1 MITLDYN
8 ADHKVY
14 LLRVPRQDAGTI
26 RTLMTEHGLDLSV
39 PLSTPQEAVLFTK
52 EPYAAVTFFC
62 HGTPSAQSQLAML
75 KTAIEQSWDAEPSS
89 TAFALP
95 AGKELWP
102 YQQATLR
109 YALARTHTLVGD
121 EPGLGKTPIAIAYA
135 NEIQAQRVLVI
146 CPAAI
151 RIQWARRIAEW
162 STIPWSSRSIH
173 TILHG
178 KHGIHPKA
186 NFQIISYDLARSD
199 ALGKALAALDFDLLV
214 LDEAH
219 MLKTIDARRTR
230 AIFGGG
236 EGRTFPPLV
245 DRCKRVLA
253 LSGTP
258 LPNRPRE
265 AYTLA
270 RGLCFDA
277 IDWMSEERF
286 QARYNPT
293 VTGTTPDGR
302 LWVDERSG
310 RHAELQNRMRA
321 NFMVRH
327 LKRDVLDQLHLPVYD
342 VVVLEET
349 SAIRQALNAESLLD
363 IDVESFDGADLALL
377 GHVSV
382 VRRQMG
388 LAMAPS
394 VADYVKLLL
403 DGGETKIV
411 LFAWHI
417 EVMNIL
423 EAALTKFRPVR
434 VDGSTSPKAR
444 EHAVHTF
451 MTDPKCEVILGNLL
465 SLGTGVDGL
474 QSVSNHAIIAEPD
487 WTPGNNVQA
496 CDRLN
501 RFGQTRTVQ
510 CDLLVAPGSIA
521 EKILATA
528 VRKLGVTTQV
538 LDKQWSN

>member
-1 MITLDYN
+1 MILDY
-8 ADHKVY
+8 HEPSRTFLIK
-14 LLRVPRQDAGTI
+14 VPRQGDTPSI
-26 RTLMTEHGLDLSV
+26 RDLMADHGLDLSL
-39 PLSTPQEAVLFTK
+39 PLSTPETACLFTK
-52 EPYAAVTFFC
+52 EPYAAVTFFK
-62 HGTPSAQSQLAML
+62 HGMPGARSCLASL
-75 KTAIEQSWDAEPSS
+75 NTAIEASWNNGDGLCAY
-89 TAFALP
+89 AVP

-102 YQQATLR
+102 FQNGTLR
-109 YALARTHTLVGD
+109 YALARTHCLVGD
-121 EPGLGKTPIAIAYA
+121 EPGLGKTPIALAYA
-135 NEIQAQRVLVI
+135 NEIQAQRVLII

-151 RIQWARRIAEW
+151 RIQWARRVAEW

-173 TILHG
+173 TILVG
-178 KHGIHPKA
+178 SHGIHPRA

-199 ALGKALAALDFDLLV
+199 ALGKALAALDFDLLI

-219 MLKTIDARRTR
+219 YLKTVDARRTR

-236 EGRTFPPLV
+236 EQRTFAPLV
-245 DRCKRVLA
+245 ERCKRVLA
-253 LSGTP
+253 LTGTP

-270 RGLCFDA
+270 RSLCFDS
-277 IDWMSEERF
+277 IDWMSEDKFRARF
-286 QARYNPT
+286 NPSAM
-293 VTGTTPDGR
+293 GTTPDGR
-302 LWVDERSG
+302 IWVDERSG

-327 LKRDVLDQLHLPVYD
+327 LKRDVMPQLQLPVYD
-342 VVVLEET
+342 VVVMEET
-349 SAIRQALNAESLLD
+349 RAIRQALDAESLLD
-363 IDVESFDGADLALL
+363 IDVENFDGADLALL

-394 VADYVKLLL
+394 IAGYVKMLL
-403 DGGETKIV
+403 DGGETKLV
-411 LFAWHI
+411 VFAWHI

-423 EAALTKFRPVR
+423 ERELARHHPVR
-434 VDGSTSPKAR
+434 VDGSTSAKNR
-444 EHAVHTF
+444 EHAIHTF
-451 MTDPKCEVILGNLL
+451 MTDPKCEVIMGNLL

-474 QSVSNHAIIAEPD
+474 QTVSNHAIIAEPD

-501 RFGQTRTVQ
+501 RGGQTRTVM
-510 CDLLVAPGSIA
+510 CDMMVAPGSIA

-528 VRKLGVTTQV
+528 VRKLGVTTKV
-538 LDKQWSN
+538 LDQQW

>member
-1 MITLDYN
+1 MQLDYN
-8 ADHKVY
+8 ETHKVY
-14 LLRVPRQDAGTI
+14 LIRVPRQDAGLI
-26 RTLMTEHGLDLSV
+26 RSLMTDHGLDLSI
-39 PLSTPQEAVLFTK
+39 PLSSSETACLFTR
-52 EPYAAVTFFC
+52 EPYAAVTFFDKA
-62 HGTPSAQSQLAML
+62 TPAARSQLLAL
-75 KTAIEQSWDAEPSS
+75 NTAIAASWDPASS
-89 TAFALP
+89 ATSFALP
-95 AGKELWP
+95 VGKELWP
-102 YQQATLR
+102 YQQGTLR
-109 YALARTHTLVGD
+109 YALARSHVLVGD
-121 EPGLGKTPIAIAYA
+121 EPGLGKTPIAVAYA

-173 TILHG
+173 TILNG
-178 KHGIHPKA
+178 KHGIHPRA
-186 NFQIISYDLARSD
+186 NFNIISYDLARSD
-199 ALGKALAALDFDLLV
+199 ALGKAIAALDFDLLI

-219 MLKTIDARRTR
+219 YLKTIDSRRTR

-236 EGRTFPPLV
+236 EGRTFSPIIEQC
-245 DRCKRVLA
+245 RRVLA
-253 LSGTP
+253 LTGTP

-270 RGLCFDA
+270 RSLCFDA
-277 IDWMSEERF
+277 IDWMSEDRF

-293 VTGTTPDGR
+293 ITGTTPDGR

-327 LKRDVLDQLHLPVYD
+327 LKRDVLDQLQLPVYD
-342 VVVLEET
+342 IVAVEET
-349 SAIRQALNAESLLD
+349 RAIRQALNAESLLD
-363 IDVESFDGADLALL
+363 IDVEDLDGADLALL

-382 VRRQMG
+382 LRRQMG

-394 VADYVKLLL
+394 VAEYVKLLL

-417 EVMNIL
+417 EVMNML
-423 EAALTKFRPVR
+423 EEALAKFQPVR
-434 VDGSTSPKAR
+434 VDGSTSAKGR
-444 EHAVHTF
+444 ERAIHEF
-451 MTDPKCEVILGNLL
+451 MTNPKCEVILGNLL

-510 CDLLVAPGSIA
+510 CDLMVAPGSIA

-528 VRKLGVTTQV
+528 VRKLVVTNQV
-538 LDKQWSN
+538 LDQQWSM